1 MNQMHLIREN
11 LVRILGRQHDALHRM
26 NPDLHARYALFPA
39 MMLAGFSLI
48 AFALIQNLFSWA
60 FYLPGVLLASLG
72 MNSCFLLI
80 HEAVHGI
87 LFRNP
92 VLNRVAGILL
102 SACGGMAYSSY
113 RCLHLRH
120 HEYLGDPRDPDDY
133 ANYTQNARLV
143 WFMHFNRIA
152 FGTLLYLFLIP
163 FLSLRHASPSERMNI
178 IIESTFVAI
187 LVGLLVW
194 IFPAS
199 WILLGWG
206 VPFLLTNWM
215 INLRGFSQHGITS
228 PHDPY
233 LASRSTVPHP
243 VVRFFLINE
252 NFHLEHH
259 LFPGV
264 PGYHLGLLYELLHPH
279 LPRRVLCPSY
289 FSFLLTFLRQ
299 AWHMDNRPIG
309 LVRSENS
316 TYLKD

>member
-1 MNQMHLIREN
+1 MGLIREK
-11 LVRILGRQHDALHRM
+11 LVSVLGPQLDALHRM
-26 NPDLHARYALFPA
+26 NHDQHARYALFPT
-39 MMLAGFSLI
+39 MMVAGFSLI
-48 AFALIQNLFSWA
+48 AFALIRTPFSWA
-60 FYLPGVLLASLG
+60 FYIPGVLLASIG

-87 LFRNP
+87 LFRNSL
-92 VLNRVAGILL
+92 LNRVAGILL

-120 HEYLGDPRDPDDY
+120 HDYLGDPRDPDDY
-133 ANYTQNARLV
+133 ANYTHNARIV
-143 WFMHFNRIA
+143 WLMHFNRIA
-152 FGTLLYLFLIP
+152 FGTVLYLFLIP
-163 FLSLRHASPSERMNI
+163 FLSLRHASSSERLNI
-178 IIESTFVAI
+178 ILESVFVGTM
-187 LVGLLVW
+187 VGLLVW
-194 IFPAS
+194 AVPAS
-199 WILLGWG
+199 WILVGWG

-264 PGYHLGLLYELLHPH
+264 PGYHLGRLHELLRPH
-279 LPRRVLCPSY
+279 LPRRVLCTSY

-299 AWHMDNRPIG
+299 ARHMDNRPIG
-309 LVRSENS
+309 LVRFDNS
-316 TYLKD
+316 TYLED